1 MKVVICGA
9 GAVGS
14 TIAAQLAA
22 EDNHVTVIDHSEEL
36 VRDIGDRMDVSA
48 IHGHASHPEVI
59 QRAGGEN
66 ADMLIAVTNNDE
78 TNMVCCQIAHTLF
91 KIPIK
96 IARLR
101 HQSYLDPHWKELYR
115 LDHMPIDVIISPEV
129 EVAEAIIR
137 RLHVPGATDMIP
149 YVGGLLKLISVQ
161 CTNNCPV
168 INLPLRMVR
177 QRSQGN
183 LRMNLMGIVNKG
195 RFYLPHDERIL
206 QAGDEVFFLAHAE
219 DVARTMALFGHEEKE
234 ARRVL
239 ILGGGNIGLTVARRL
254 SESDPGI
261 RMKIIELDKE
271 RANMIATEIPN
282 ATVLQGSGLSKSV
295 MSDAN
300 INLVETI
307 IAITNDDKVNVIASL
322 LAKRLG
328 AQRAITLVNSSSYAP
343 LLDNLGIDVAVNPR
357 ETTVSTILQHIRR
370 GKIRGVHAIHDGV
383 AEVLEVEAIKGSP
396 LVGKTIGM
404 IDLPPDALIGAVV
417 HRKEMIL
424 PDSDTPIHE
433 NDRII
438 VLAMTKSVRKVEE
451 IFSRSNEVLY

>member
-1 MKVVICGA
+1 MKVIVCGA
-9 GAVGS
+9 GEVGS
-14 TIAAQLAA
+14 TIARQLAA

-36 VRDIGDRMDVSA
+36 VRQIGDTMDVSA

-59 QRAGGEN
+59 QRAGGEE

-78 TNMVCCQIAHTLF
+78 TNMVCCQIAHSLF
-91 KIPIK
+91 KVPIK

-149 YVGGLLKLISVQ
+149 YVDGLLKLISVQ
-161 CTNNCPV
+161 CTNNCPM
-168 INLPLRMVR
+168 INLPLKLVK
-177 QRSQGN
+177 QRNAGRLQMS
-183 LRMNLMGIVNKG
+183 LMGIVNKN
-195 RFYLPHDERIL
+195 RFHLPHDERIL
-206 QAGDEVFFLAHAE
+206 QAGDEVFFVAHSD
-219 DVARTMALFGHEEKE
+219 DVARCMAVFGHEEKE

-239 ILGGGNIGLTVARRL
+239 ILGAGNIGLTVAKRL
-254 SESDPGI
+254 VEEEN
-261 RMKIIELDKE
+261 RTRVKMIELDQE
-271 RANMIATEIPN
+271 RAEAAAMELEDL
-282 ATVLQGSGLSKSV
+282 TVLQGSALSQEV
-295 MSDAN
+295 LADAN
-300 INLVETI
+300 VNLVETV
-307 IAITNDDKVNVIASL
+307 IAVTNDDKVNVIASL

-328 AQRAITLVNSSSYAP
+328 TQRAITLVNSSSYAP
-343 LLDNLGIDVAVNPR
+343 LLDNLGIDVTVNPR

-370 GKIRGVHAIHDGV
+370 GKVRGVHAIHDGV

-396 LVGKTIGM
+396 MIGKTIDM
-404 IDLPPDALIGAVV
+404 IELPDDALIGAVV
-417 HRKEMIL
+417 HKKEVLL
-424 PDSDTPIHE
+424 PGSETPIRE

-451 IFSRSNEVLY
+451 LFSNVDEIY

>member
-1 MKVVICGA
+1 MKVIICGA

-59 QRAGGEN
+59 QRAGGED
-66 ADMLIAVTNNDE
+66 ADMLIAVTNADE

-91 KIPIK
+91 KIPSK

-101 HQSYLDPHWKELYR
+101 HQSYRDPHWKELYR
-115 LDHMPIDVIISPEV
+115 LDHMPIDVIISPEI

-149 YVGGLLKLISVQ
+149 YADGLLKLISVQ

-168 INLPLRMVR
+168 INLPLRLVK
-177 QRSQGN
+177 QRAAGQ
-183 LRMNLMGIVNKG
+183 LRMTLMGVVNKNK
-195 RFYLPHDERIL
+195 FHLPHDERIL
-206 QAGDEVFFLAHAE
+206 QAGDEIFFLAHTD
-219 DVARTMALFGHEEKE
+219 DVNRSMALFGHEEKE

-239 ILGGGNIGLTVARRL
+239 ILGGGNIGETVAERL
-254 SESDPGI
+254 DAEENGTRI
-261 RMKIIELDKE
+261 KLIELDKE
-271 RANMIATEIPN
+271 RAEHIATVLPEIS
-282 ATVLQGSGLSKSV
+282 VLQGSGLSEEV
-295 MSDAN
+295 LADAN

-307 IAITNDDKVNVIASL
+307 IAVTNDDKVNVISSL

-328 AQRAITLVNSSSYAP
+328 AQRAITLVNTSSYSP
-343 LLDNLGIDVAVNPR
+343 LLDSIGIDVTVNPR

-370 GKIRGVHAIHDGV
+370 GKVRGVHAIHDGV
-383 AEVLEVEAIKGSP
+383 AEVLEVEASKGSP
-396 LVGKTIGM
+396 MIGKTIDM
-404 IDLPPDALIGAVV
+404 IDLPDGAMIGAVV
-417 HRKEMIL
+417 HKQKILL
-424 PDSDTPIHE
+424 PDSEATIAED
-433 NDRII
+433 DRII
-438 VLAMTKSVRKVEE
+438 VLAMTKIVRKVEE
-451 IFSRSNEVLY
+451 LFSRSSEIY